1 MTTNTGLEGIVVG
14 ETKLSWIDGENG
26 ELIYVGY
33 DIDDLARHTTFE
45 EVAYLLWNLR
55 LPNQAELDELNRQLA
70 AENDL
75 DDYIAGIVRGF
86 PKDADP
92 MAALRTAVS

>member
-1 MTTNTGLEGIVVG
+1 MSANTGLEGVIVG
-14 ETKLSWIDGENG
+14 QSKLGWIDGENG

-55 LPNQAELDELNRQLA
+55 LPNKVELSELYA
-70 AENDL
+70 
-75 DDYIAGIVRGF
+75 
-86 PKDADP
+86 
-92 MAALRTAVS
+92 